1 MPVNGSDGE
10 RDDTERKGDN
20 FEDGLQEVDD

>member
-10 RDDTERKGDN
+10 RDDTEGKGDN
-20 FEDGLQEVDD
+20 FEGGLQEVDD